1 MRKQLAWYVHCMR
14 KLSMRRLLNLFKLWL
29 SFHVSKT
36 LRRPFVWGAP
46 AAIAIEPTTACN
58 LRCPEC
64 PSGLRQFSRPTG
76 NLSVE
81 LYRRMIDEVAPQA
94 LYLTLYFQGEPY
106 LHPHFFELV
115 DYARRKGL
123 FTITSTNGHFLDS
136 RRAHLTVVSGL
147 DRLIISIDGV
157 TQQSYAAYRK
167 GGKLKQ
173 VLEGIQEVIHW
184 KKELDSLTPEIVL
197 QFLVVRPNEH
207 EIPAIR
213 QLAKEV
219 GADRLVLKTAQI
231 YDFENGSPLIP
242 TIERYS
248 RYRRLPN
255 GKYSIKNPL
264 KNQCWRMWNG
274 FVMTWDGRLVPCCFD
289 KDAQHQMGQ
298 FPRQSIKD
306 IWYSPTYQHFRQQ
319 LLHARKNIDICRNC
333 SEGLKVWS

>member
-1 MRKQLAWYVHCMR
+1 MRKRLAWYVHCMR
-14 KLSMRRLLNLFKLWL
+14 KLTARRLLNFFQLWL
-29 SFHVSKT
+29 SFHLSKA
-36 LRRPFVWGAP
+36 LRRPLVWGAP
-46 AAIAIEPTTACN
+46 AAIAVEPTTACN

-64 PSGLRQFSRPTG
+64 PSGLRRFSRPTG
-76 NLSVE
+76 KLSFE
-81 LYRRMIDEVAPQA
+81 LYRRMIDEVAPKA

-106 LHPHFFELV
+106 LHPQFFELV
-115 DYARRKGL
+115 NYAHRKGL
-123 FTITSTNGHFLDS
+123 FTITSTNGHFLDAE
-136 RRAHLTVVSGL
+136 RARHTVESGL
-147 DRLIISIDGV
+147 DRLIVSIDGV

-167 GGKLKQ
+167 EGQLQK
-173 VLEGIQEVIHW
+173 VLEGIREIVAW
-184 KKELDSLTPEIVL
+184 KKKLRSLTPEVVL

-213 QLAKEV
+213 QLAKEL

-231 YDFENGSPLIP
+231 YDFEDGSPLIP

-248 RYRRLPN
+248 RYRQLPN
-255 GKYSIKNPL
+255 GKYAIKNSL

-298 FPRQSIKD
+298 FPQQSIAA
-306 IWYSPTYQHFRQQ
+306 IWQSPPYRQFRQQ

>member
-1 MRKQLAWYVHCMR
+1 MHKRLAWYIHCVR
-14 KLSMRRLLNLFKLWL
+14 KLTARRLLNFMKLWL
-29 SFHVSKT
+29 SFHISKI
-36 LRRPFVWGAP
+36 LKRPLVWGAP
-46 AAIAIEPTTACN
+46 AAIAVEPTTACN

-76 NLSVE
+76 KLSVE
-81 LYRRMIDEVAPQA
+81 LYRRMIDEVAPKA

-115 DYARRKGL
+115 NYARQKGL
-123 FTITSTNGHFLDS
+123 FTITSTNGHFLDAQ
-136 RRAHLTVVSGL
+136 RARLTVESGL

-157 TQQSYAAYRK
+157 TQESYASYRK
-167 GGKLKQ
+167 EGQLQKVLAGIREIVEWKEKLN
-173 VLEGIQEVIHW
+173 
-184 KKELDSLTPEIVL
+184 SLTPEVVL
-197 QFLVVRPNEH
+197 QFLIVRPNEH

-213 QLAKEV
+213 HLAKKMQV
-219 GADRLVLKTAQI
+219 NRLVLKTAQI
-231 YDFENGSPLIP
+231 YDFEDGSPLIP

-255 GKYSIKNPL
+255 GKYAIKNPL

-289 KDAQHQMGQ
+289 KDAHHQMGQ
-298 FPRQSIKD
+298 FPQQSIAD
-306 IWYSPTYQHFRQQ
+306 IWQSKPYRHFRQQ
-319 LLHARKNIDICRNC
+319 LLRARKNIDICRNC